1 MRISSAVII
10 IVMTVSLFA
19 GTVFAD
25 GSILLSLGTATETVN
40 PGDIININVSCD
52 EFDSITEF
60 GPVLITYD
68 PELFQFVSV
77 TPADVLSGYAFDIES
92 DEPGEVR
99 VSADFVEVIDEESG
113 NEVAPF
119 DASVQTVL
127 FQLALRARQDS
138 SGDTSISIQSMGTFL
153 RYDNVS
159 LVTYNSEPLTVNIAH
174 GVSTDATL
182 SALSIEGI
190 TMTPS
195 FDPQI
200 FEYSATVSRDIT
212 SISVNALPSNLQ
224 ATVSIDGADELSSG
238 ENIVSIHVLA
248 QDGIRWRDYRIYVN
262 RQENYIP
269 EGSGF
274 VDKFG
279 VTYTFL
285 SFPSNLN
292 IPDGFIQTTRTINGY
307 SVPVFAKEG
316 VVSVLVYVYNGT
328 DEPNL
333 YFYNPVTNLATVYVP
348 ETTVVTVGRVLV
360 PAQVPANVSI
370 PRGFSEGTLNTE
382 TMHLEGY
389 VNSDNNFIAYMRDD
403 SGNSSFY
410 YYDPETSVFYEFKSV
425 DRTAE
430 NVYRS
435 LFYLFITVST
445 LQSVFIVIMTYAIR
459 KIVNNR
465 TNPRPKRV

>member
-68 PELFQFVSV
+68 PEQFQFVSV
-77 TPADVLSGYAFDIES
+77 TPSDVLSGYAFDIES

-348 ETTVVTVGRVLV
+348 
-360 PAQVPANVSI
+360 
-370 PRGFSEGTLNTE
+370 
-382 TMHLEGY
+382 
-389 VNSDNNFIAYMRDD
+389 
-403 SGNSSFY
+403 
-410 YYDPETSVFYEFKSV
+410 
-425 DRTAE
+425 
-430 NVYRS
+430 
-435 LFYLFITVST
+435 
-445 LQSVFIVIMTYAIR
+445 
-459 KIVNNR
+459 
-465 TNPRPKRV
+465 